1 MKRLKQKLQSYFKR
15 HSEEYEI
22 TWQDA
27 YKKDDAI
34 LVDVRSQQEYDE
46 WHKNG
51 AICIPHYEIKN
62 QVQTKLKQKDK
73 FIILYCQS
81 GARSKK
87 AYETLKK
94 MGYTNVYH
102 IKGGLQG

>member
-1 MKRLKQKLQSYFKR
+1 MEKLKQKLLSYFKR

-22 TWQDA
+22 TWQEAEEKDA
-27 YKKDDAI
+27 T
-34 LVDVRSQQEYDE
+34 LVDVRSRQEYDE
-46 WHKNG
+46 GHKDG
-51 AICIPHYEIKN
+51 AICIPHYEIRNKAE
-62 QVQTKLKQKDK
+62 TILKQKDK
-73 FIILYCQS
+73 AIILYCQT

-102 IKGGLQG
+102 IKGGLEQ